1 MMPNLF
7 TNPLE
12 AIKQWRI
19 PVWVVLRWA
28 AVVGL
33 VWQYSGD
40 FVKGQAGDV
49 LDKMLLERGMSKEAI
64 EIIKNKVSQID
75 GDTDKIKADINTILS
90 SQGQSKARQD
100 ELKYQVDRLVDY
112 LINKKASNP

>member
-1 MMPNLF
+1 MTKLLTDPIG
-7 TNPLE
+7 T
-12 AIKQWRI
+12 IKQWNI

-28 AVVGL
+28 AVIGI

-40 FVKGQAGDV
+40 FVKSQAGDV
-49 LDKMLLERGMSKEAI
+49 FDEMLEQRGMSPEAI
-64 EIIKNKVSQID
+64 KIIKEKVEQID

-100 ELKYQVDRLVDY
+100 ELKQQVDRLVDY